1 MRLLEV
7 NELRNTLATLMEVAT
22 EDQALTGEMH
32 ARIHALG
39 SSFTLSDL
47 GVPSEPEALE
57 KLLILVWEHWKLH
70 QPERGTNLKGSAQDW
85 LIQKVITR
93 VSVNCAPV
101 MSQTTLVDIL
111 KPMLDET
118 HITEAMHELAKR
130 ICEEPLIEGDESQ
143 ELPLLFDSL
152 ILYLG
157 ALADAWSTLP
167 LEARQRTMVAL
178 LDAWK
183 PAVLSVLVDVLWWL
197 RLQPMQPD
205 EIMAMPGFRK
215 CSCTFQSREVHR
227 SITLRRLLLKVCK
240 PV

>member
-57 KLLILVWEHWKLH
+57 KPADTGLGALCLH
-70 QPERGTNLKGSAQDW
+70 QPERGTIKGSPRL

-111 KPMLDET
+111 KPML
-118 HITEAMHELAKR
+118 M
-130 ICEEPLIEGDESQ
+130 
-143 ELPLLFDSL
+143 
-152 ILYLG
+152 
-157 ALADAWSTLP
+157 
-167 LEARQRTMVAL
+167 
-178 LDAWK
+178 
-183 PAVLSVLVDVLWWL
+183 
-197 RLQPMQPD
+197 RL
-205 EIMAMPGFRK
+205 
-215 CSCTFQSREVHR
+215 
-227 SITLRRLLLKVCK
+227 TLRRRCTNW
-240 PV
+240 PSEF